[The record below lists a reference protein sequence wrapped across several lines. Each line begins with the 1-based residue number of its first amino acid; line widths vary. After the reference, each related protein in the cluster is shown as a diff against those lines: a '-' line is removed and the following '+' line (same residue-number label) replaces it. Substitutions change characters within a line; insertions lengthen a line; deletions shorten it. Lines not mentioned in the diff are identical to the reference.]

1 MILLTGITGNIGGA
15 TARALLDKGVR
26 FRALVRDPGKAAA
39 WAEKGVELVQ
49 GDIEDAAAVKRAL
62 SGIDRALLVMPNGE
76 HQEPAELAFTR
87 TAKEAGL
94 AWLIKLSSPEAVR
107 GTTSPIPLAH
117 IAAEDAIMASGMKWT
132 LVRPSF
138 YMQNFRGSVKA
149 ARATGKLSM
158 PMGNG
163 TVALT
168 DNNDAGLFLAHILTD
183 PNSAQHYSQCYDI
196 TGPDP
201 VMTFHDV
208 AKVIGEVIGQPAL
221 KDEPAYKTHVA
232 RGKNQKALD
241 DLIGLWTAP
250 RTIDEIEQTMIDHG
264 VPVGKVYRAADM
276 LTDPHYAA
284 RASLVEVP
292 SDKWPGIRQ
301 QNVFPKLS
309 ATPGQIR
316 WAGSVELGSH
326 TEEVLTELLGLTP
339 EQVEK
344 LRASGIV

>member
-15 TARALLDKGVR
+15 TARALLDKGVK

-62 SGIDRALLVMPNGE
+62 AGVDRALLVMPNGE

-132 LVRPSF
+132 FVRPSF
-138 YMQNFRGSVKA
+138 YMQNFRGSVKS

-168 DNNDAGLFLAHILTD
+168 DNNDAGQFIAHILTD
-183 PNSAQHYSQCYDI
+183 PNSAQHHGQCYDI

-208 AKVIGEVIGQPAL
+208 AKVIGEVIGQPVVYDDCDPKAFQEAIRPYHRNQWHS
-221 KDEPAYKTHVA
+221 DAVA
-232 RGKNQKALD
+232 RLFA
-241 DLIGLWTAP
+241 
-250 RTIDEIEQTMIDHG
+250 EIANG
-264 VPVGKVYRAADM
+264 
-276 LTDPHYAA
+276 
-284 RASLVEVP
+284 
-292 SDKWPGIRQ
+292 
-301 QNVFPKLS
+301 
-309 ATPGQIR
+309 ATPGHKTDTFQKIMGR
-316 WAGSVELGSH
+316 PGRSLKEYLSTLV
-326 TEEVLTELLGLTP
+326 
-339 EQVEK
+339 
-344 LRASGIV
+344 